1 MLFDKRFHW
10 VYHTTIYR
18 LPMAGYCGKG
28 ERQLGLDKTT
38 MKKILAIAAFTVIL
52 YWGLNNLSLLL
63 SWARALL
70 ALLSPFILGSC
81 IAFILSVPMK
91 GVERL
96 LFGWAD
102 GRGKHGWAQKIKRPV
117 SIVLTICLF
126 IAVIWFVVFLV
137 VPELLRTLGIIS
149 DAIPPFIRRMQTW
162 STGFMAGLPDLSKE
176 IAALQIDWMGIWK
189 NVAGFLSSSA
199 TNVLNSTFTVAS
211 SVFNG
216 VFNFI
221 LGLIFAIYILM
232 QKEKLAQQGKR
243 VLYAVFPERA
253 AAYMLNV
260 SSLTHRTFSSFLTG
274 QCLEAV
280 ILGAIFFVSMTL
292 FRFPYA
298 LMISVLIAF
307 TALIPIFGAFI
318 GCFVGAFL
326 ILVTDPLKALWFL
339 ILFLVLQQIEG
350 NLIYPR
356 VVGSSVG
363 LPSLWVLVAVTLGG
377 STMGVLGMLIFVPLF
392 SVLYAI
398 ARESVAGRLSRKG
411 IAQEKFEPR
420 ESPPARKPAPV
431 QKPKGTPKN

>member
-1 MLFDKRFHW
+1 
-10 VYHTTIYR
+10 
-18 LPMAGYCGKG
+18 MAGYCGKG

-398 ARESVAGRLSRKG
+398 ARESVAGRLIRKG

-420 ESPPARKPAPV
+420 ESQPARKPAPV